1 MMWIIRKYLD
11 RYRAWRR
18 AREDYVIAQAML
30 LGANIQPYLSNNDA
44 RYHNAARWAWVRYP
58 PVYYRAFAPVHGEMG
73 EVTVY
78 GKTVYEC
85 AKKWMAV
92 QELTL

>member
-1 MMWIIRKYLD
+1 MWIIRKYLD
-11 RYRAWRR
+11 RYHAWRR

-44 RYHNAARWAWVRYP
+44 RYHNAARGLP
-58 PVYYRAFAPVHGEMG
+58 SVYYRAFAPVHGEMG

-85 AKKWMAV
+85 AKKFLSV
-92 QELTL
+92 QEIV

>member
-1 MMWIIRKYLD
+1 MRIIRKYLD
-11 RYRAWRR
+11 RYHAWRR

-30 LGANIQPYLSNNDA
+30 LGANIQPYLSNHDA
-44 RYHNAARWAWVRYP
+44 RYHNAARGLP
-58 PVYYRAFAPVHGEMG
+58 SVYYRAFAPVHGEMG
-73 EVTVY
+73 DVTVY

>member
-1 MMWIIRKYLD
+1 MRIIRKYLD
-11 RYRAWRR
+11 RYHAWRR
-18 AREDYVIAQAML
+18 AREDYVIAQALL
-30 LGANIQPYLSNNDA
+30 LGADIHPYISNNDIHYA
-44 RYHNAARWAWVRYP
+44 MRYSRIP
-58 PVYYRAFAPVHGEMG
+58 SVYYRAFAPVHGRVG

-85 AKKWMAV
+85 AKRWLAT

>member
-11 RYRAWRR
+11 RYRAW
-18 AREDYVIAQAML
+18 ASHDI
-30 LGANIQPYLSNNDA
+30 LS
-44 RYHNAARWAWVRYP
+44 RV
-58 PVYYRAFAPVHGEMG
+58 APVHGEMG
-73 EVTVY
+73 DVTVY

-85 AKKWMAV
+85 AKRWLDT

>member
-18 AREDYVIAQAML
+18 AREDYVIAQALL
-30 LGANIQPYLSNNDA
+30 LGADIHPYISNNDVIYA
-44 RYHNAARWAWVRYP
+44 RREGRLP
-58 PVYYRAFAPVHGEMG
+58 SIYYRAFAPVHGEMG
-73 EVTVY
+73 DVTVY

-85 AKKWMAV
+85 AKRWMAV

>member
-30 LGANIQPYLSNNDA
+30 LGADIHPWISNNDA
-44 RYHNAARWAWVRYP
+44 RYHNAARGLP
-58 PVYYRAFAPVHGEMG
+58 TIYYRALLPCTARWAMLPCMVKLSTNAPSDG
-73 EVTVY
+73 
-78 GKTVYEC
+78 
-85 AKKWMAV
+85 WIRRS
-92 QELTL
+92 